1 MEIKKVVVIG
11 SGTMGSGIA
20 AHLCNANI
28 PVTLLD
34 LKTDISEKARDNIQ
48 RSKPPLLLDKSKIN
62 NIKVGNIF
70 ENFSEVKE
78 ADWVV
83 EAVVERIDVK
93 HDIYEKIFKERKK
106 GAIVSSNT
114 SSIPI
119 KVLSQNLTEGEK
131 KDFCITHFF
140 NPVRYMALLE
150 IVKNENNDLEKIN
163 ALKKFCEI
171 ELGKGAIVCNDTP
184 GFLGNRVGVYAMQIA
199 MTEAFKMKLS
209 IEEADA
215 IFGRPMGIP
224 KTGIFG
230 LYDLIGID
238 LMADVLKSFIKELPK
253 TDNFHEVAKEIPLV
267 KKLIET
273 GYTGR
278 KGKGGFYRINKTDGK
293 KVMEA
298 LNLETGEYHASKK
311 INIKSGKVDLV
322 ALINRDDK
330 YGKYA
335 WSVISKIIKYASSL
349 IPGITKEFND
359 IDEAMRLGF
368 NWSKGP
374 FEMLE
379 EIGVDNFFNK
389 VDEYGNIDFLENLAK
404 SKNEKFYG
412 ERQKY
417 TDIETLGKV
426 KKKATSID
434 GNDSAKIYRFK
445 DYNIVE
451 FTTKANALDYDSM
464 DALNKATDKP
474 LIIINESMQFSAG
487 VNLSYTMNYAD
498 KRDFKSI
505 EKFIKYFQETCKQL
519 KYSDH
524 PVISAPSG
532 LTLGGGFEVMVQS
545 NFVASHTNIVVGLV
559 ETIVGLVPAGGG
571 CKEMLARWLETEE
584 AKKDPHYAPLRVFDI
599 IGNAKTATSPVEAEP
614 LKYLRAKDK
623 KIMNRNSLL
632 EVSKK
637 IIEEN
642 RDFKTPSENSFN
654 LPGKA
659 VKDEMIKT
667 LEKLYDDKI
676 ILDHGM
682 EVGKEL
688 ANVLSGGDTT
698 IDKTLSE
705 DDMFKLELDSF
716 MRLIE
721 TKKTQERIKH
731 TLATGKPLVNY
742 YFLLFFIFY
751 FFITKFFNYLLF
763 FSYLLQIK
771 FSFPFFYSFIF
782 FYNSFFFCNSSFNY
796 FLFF

>member
-1 MEIKKVVVIG
+1 MKIKNVVVIG

-20 AHLCNANI
+20 AHLCNANV

-34 LKTDISEKARDNIQ
+34 LKTEISEKAREKIHKS
-48 RSKPPLLLDKSKIN
+48 RPPLLIDKSKIN
-62 NIKVGNIF
+62 NIKVGNISDDF
-70 ENFSEVKE
+70 DVVKD
-78 ADWVV
+78 ADWIV
-83 EAVVERIDVK
+83 EAVVERIDIK
-93 HDIYEKIFKERKK
+93 HQIYEKIFKVRKE

-119 KVLSQNLTEGEK
+119 KVLSEHLTDAEK

-140 NPVRYMALLE
+140 NPVRYMGLLE

-163 ALKKFCEI
+163 QLKEFCEI

-209 IEEADA
+209 VEEADA

-224 KTGIFG
+224 KTGVFG

-238 LMADVLKSFIKELPK
+238 LMADVLKSFIKELPE
-253 TDNFHEVAKEIPLV
+253 TDEFHEVAKEIPLV

-278 KGKGGFYRINKTDGK
+278 KGKGGFYRMNKTGAI

-298 LNLETGEYHASKK
+298 INLESGDYSPSKK
-311 INIKSGKVDLV
+311 IDVKSDKVDLKG
-322 ALINRDDK
+322 LINRKDK
-330 YGKYA
+330 YGEYA

-349 IPGITKEFND
+349 VPGITKEFND

-368 NWSKGP
+368 NWAKGP

-379 EIGVDNFFNK
+379 EIGVKNFFDK
-389 VDEYGNIDFLENLAK
+389 VDDFSGNSFLEKLSK
-404 SKNEKFYG
+404 SKNENFYG

-417 TDIETLGKV
+417 TNIETLGKV
-426 KKKATSID
+426 KKTASSSD
-434 GNDSAKIYRFK
+434 GNDSAKIYRFN

-464 DALNKATDKP
+464 DALKKATDKP

-487 VNLSYTMNYAD
+487 VNLTYTMQFAD
-498 KRDFKSI
+498 KNDFKSI
-505 EKFIKYFQETCKQL
+505 EKFIKYFQETCKHL
-519 KYSDH
+519 KYSKY

-559 ETIVGLVPAGGG
+559 ETIVGLIPAGGG
-571 CKEMLARWLETEE
+571 CKEMLARWLDTDE
-584 AKKDPHYAPLRVFDI
+584 AKSNPNFAPLKVFDI
-599 IGNAKTATSPVEAEP
+599 IGYGKTATSPVEAEP
-614 LKYLRAKDK
+614 LKYLRPSDK

-632 EVSKK
+632 EVSKEILNENK
-637 IIEEN
+637 NFKPPEEL
-642 RDFKTPSENSFN
+642 RFK

-659 VKDEMIKT
+659 VRGEMDKI
-667 LEKLYDDKI
+667 LEKLYNDKV
-676 ILDHGM
+676 ILDHGV
-682 EVGKEL
+682 EVAKEL
-688 ANVLSGGDTT
+688 AHVLSGGDTT

-705 DDMFKLELDSF
+705 DDLFKLELDAF
-716 MRLIE
+716 MKLIE
-721 TKKTQERIKH
+721 TQKTQDRIKH
-731 TLATGKPLVNY
+731 TLSTGKPLVN
-742 YFLLFFIFY
+742 
-751 FFITKFFNYLLF
+751 
-763 FSYLLQIK
+763 
-771 FSFPFFYSFIF
+771 
-782 FYNSFFFCNSSFNY
+782 
-796 FLFF
+796 

>member
-1 MEIKKVVVIG
+1 MKIKNVVVIG

-20 AHLCNANI
+20 AHLCNANV

-34 LKTDISEKARDNIQ
+34 LKTEISEKAREKIHKS
-48 RSKPPLLLDKSKIN
+48 RPPLLIDKSKIN
-62 NIKVGNIF
+62 NIKVGNISDDF
-70 ENFSEVKE
+70 DVVKE
-78 ADWVV
+78 ADWIV
-83 EAVVERIDVK
+83 EAVVERIDIK
-93 HDIYEKIFKERKK
+93 HQIYEKIFKTRKD

-119 KVLSQNLTEGEK
+119 KVLSEHLTDLEK

-140 NPVRYMALLE
+140 NPVRYMGLLE

-163 ALKKFCEI
+163 QLKEFCEI

-209 IEEADA
+209 VEEADA

-224 KTGIFG
+224 KTGVFG

-253 TDNFHEVAKEIPLV
+253 TDEFHEVAKEIPLV

-278 KGKGGFYRINKTDGK
+278 KGKGGFYRMNKTGVI

-298 LNLETGEYHASKK
+298 INLESGDYSPSKK
-311 INIKSGKVDLV
+311 IDVKSDKVDLKG
-322 ALINRDDK
+322 LINRKDK
-330 YGKYA
+330 YGEYA

-349 IPGITKEFND
+349 VPGITKEFND

-368 NWSKGP
+368 NWAKGP

-379 EIGVDNFFNK
+379 EIGVKNFFDK
-389 VDEYGNIDFLENLAK
+389 VDDFSGNSFLEKLSK
-404 SKNEKFYG
+404 SKNENFYG

-417 TDIETLGKV
+417 TNIETLGKV
-426 KKKATSID
+426 KKTASSSD
-434 GNDSAKIYRFK
+434 GNDSAKIYRFN

-464 DALNKATDKP
+464 DALKKATDKP

-487 VNLSYTMNYAD
+487 VNLTYTMQFAD
-498 KRDFKSI
+498 KNDFKSI
-505 EKFIKYFQETCKQL
+505 EKFIKYFQETCKHL
-519 KYSDH
+519 KYSKY

-559 ETIVGLVPAGGG
+559 ETIVGLIPAGGG
-571 CKEMLARWLETEE
+571 CKEMLARWLDTDE
-584 AKKDPHYAPLRVFDI
+584 AKSNPNFAPLKVFDI
-599 IGNAKTATSPVEAEP
+599 IGYGKTATSPVEAEP
-614 LKYLRAKDK
+614 LKYLRPSDK

-632 EVSKK
+632 EVSKEILNENK
-637 IIEEN
+637 NFKPPEEL
-642 RDFKTPSENSFN
+642 RFK

-659 VKDEMIKT
+659 VRGEMDKI
-667 LEKLYDDKI
+667 LEKLYNDKV
-676 ILDHGM
+676 ILDHGV
-682 EVGKEL
+682 EVAKEL
-688 ANVLSGGDTT
+688 AHVLSGGDTT

-705 DDMFKLELDSF
+705 DDLFKLELDAF
-716 MRLIE
+716 MKLIE
-721 TKKTQERIKH
+721 TQKTQDRIKH
-731 TLATGKPLVNY
+731 TLSTGKPLVN
-742 YFLLFFIFY
+742 
-751 FFITKFFNYLLF
+751 
-763 FSYLLQIK
+763 
-771 FSFPFFYSFIF
+771 
-782 FYNSFFFCNSSFNY
+782 
-796 FLFF
+796 

>member
-20 AHLCNANI
+20 AQLCNANI

-34 LKTDISEKARDNIQ
+34 LKTEISKKARDRIHKS
-48 RSKPPLLLDKSKIN
+48 RPPLLLDKSKIN
-62 NIKVGNIF
+62 NIKVGNILDDF
-70 ENFSEVKE
+70 AEVNE

-83 EAVVERIDVK
+83 EAVVERIDIK

-119 KVLSQNLTEGEK
+119 KVLSQNLTEEEK

-140 NPVRYMALLE
+140 NPVRYMDLLE

-163 ALKKFCEI
+163 FLKNFCET

-209 IEEADA
+209 VEEADA
-215 IFGRPMGIP
+215 TFGRPMGIP

-238 LMADVLKSFIKELPK
+238 LMADVLKSFIKELPE
-253 TDNFHEVAKEIPLV
+253 TDKFHEVAKEIPLV
-267 KKLIET
+267 KKLIDT

-278 KGKGGFYRINKTDGK
+278 KGKGGFYRINKTDDK
-293 KVMEA
+293 KIMEA
-298 LNLETGEYHASKK
+298 LNLETGEYSPSKK
-311 INIKSGKVDLV
+311 INIKSEKVDLKT
-322 ALINRDDK
+322 LINRDDK
-330 YGKYA
+330 YGEYA

-349 IPGITKEFND
+349 VPGITKEFND

-368 NWSKGP
+368 NWAKGP

-379 EIGVDNFFNK
+379 EIGVTNFFDK
-389 VDEYGNIDFLENLAK
+389 IDDYKGNNFLENLAK

-412 ERQKY
+412 QRQKY

-426 KKKATSID
+426 KKRALSID
-434 GNDSAKIYRFK
+434 GNNSAEIYRFK

-464 DALNKATDKP
+464 DALKKATDKP

-487 VNLSYTMNYAD
+487 VNLSYIMEFAD
-498 KRDFKSI
+498 KGDFKSI
-505 EKFIKYFQETCKQL
+505 EKFIRYFQETCKHL

-532 LTLGGGFEVMVQS
+532 LTLGGGFEVMVHS

-559 ETIVGLVPAGGG
+559 ETIVGLIPAGGG
-571 CKEMLARWLETEE
+571 CKEMLARWLDTEE
-584 AKKDPHYAPLRVFDI
+584 AKKDPCYASLKVFDI
-599 IGNAKTATSPVEAEP
+599 IGYGKTATSPIEAEP
-614 LKYLRAKDK
+614 MKYLRPADK

-637 IIEEN
+637 ILEDN
-642 RDFKTPSENSFN
+642 RDFKAPSETKLN
-654 LPGKA
+654 LQGNAAKE
-659 VKDEMIKT
+659 KMIKILET
-667 LEKLYDDKI
+667 LYNDKV

-688 ANVLSGGDTT
+688 ANVLSGGDTN

-705 DDMFKLELDSF
+705 EDLFKLELDAF
-716 MRLIE
+716 MKLIE
-721 TKKTQERIKH
+721 TKETQDRIKH
-731 TLATGKPLVNY
+731 TLATGKPLIN
-742 YFLLFFIFY
+742 
-751 FFITKFFNYLLF
+751 
-763 FSYLLQIK
+763 
-771 FSFPFFYSFIF
+771 
-782 FYNSFFFCNSSFNY
+782 
-796 FLFF
+796 

>member
-20 AHLCNANI
+20 AQLCNANI

-34 LKTDISEKARDNIQ
+34 LKTEISKKARDRIHKS
-48 RSKPPLLLDKSKIN
+48 RPPLLLDKSKIN
-62 NIKVGNIF
+62 NIKVGNILDDF
-70 ENFSEVKE
+70 AEVNE

-83 EAVVERIDVK
+83 EAVVERIDIK

-119 KVLSQNLTEGEK
+119 KVLSQNLTEEEK

-140 NPVRYMALLE
+140 NPVRYMGLLE

-163 ALKKFCEI
+163 SLKKFCET

-209 IEEADA
+209 VEEADA
-215 IFGRPMGIP
+215 TFGRPMGIP

-238 LMADVLKSFIKELPK
+238 LMADVLKSFIKELPE
-253 TDNFHEVAKEIPLV
+253 TDKFHEVAKEIPLV
-267 KKLIET
+267 KKLIDT

-278 KGKGGFYRINKTDGK
+278 KGKGGFYRINKTDDK
-293 KVMEA
+293 KIMEA
-298 LNLETGEYHASKK
+298 LNLETGEYSPSKK
-311 INIKSGKVDLV
+311 INITSEKVDLKT
-322 ALINRDDK
+322 LINRDDK
-330 YGKYA
+330 YGEYA

-349 IPGITKEFND
+349 VPGITKEFND

-368 NWSKGP
+368 NWAKGP

-379 EIGVDNFFNK
+379 EIGVTNFFDK
-389 VDEYGNIDFLENLAK
+389 IDDYKGINFLENLSK

-426 KKKATSID
+426 KKRALSID
-434 GNDSAKIYRFK
+434 GNNSAEIYRFK

-464 DALNKATDKP
+464 DALKKATDKP
-474 LIIINESMQFSAG
+474 LIIINESMQFSVG
-487 VNLSYTMNYAD
+487 VNLSYTMEFAD
-498 KRDFKSI
+498 KGDFKSI
-505 EKFIKYFQETCKQL
+505 EKFIRYFQETCKHL

-532 LTLGGGFEVMVQS
+532 LTLGGGFEVMVHS

-559 ETIVGLVPAGGG
+559 ETIVGLIPAGGG
-571 CKEMLARWLETEE
+571 CKEMLARWLDTEE
-584 AKKDPHYAPLRVFDI
+584 AKKDPCYASLKVFDI
-599 IGNAKTATSPVEAEP
+599 IGYGKTATSPIEAEP
-614 LKYLRAKDK
+614 MKYLRPADK

-637 IIEEN
+637 ILEDN
-642 RDFKTPSENSFN
+642 RDFKAPPETKLN
-654 LPGKA
+654 LPGNVAKE
-659 VKDEMIKT
+659 KMIKILET
-667 LEKLYDDKI
+667 LYNDKV

-688 ANVLSGGDTT
+688 ANVLSGGDTN

-705 DDMFKLELDSF
+705 EDLFKLELDAF
-716 MRLIE
+716 MKLIE
-721 TKKTQERIKH
+721 TKETQDRIKH
-731 TLATGKPLVNY
+731 TLATGKPLIN
-742 YFLLFFIFY
+742 
-751 FFITKFFNYLLF
+751 
-763 FSYLLQIK
+763 
-771 FSFPFFYSFIF
+771 
-782 FYNSFFFCNSSFNY
+782 
-796 FLFF
+796 

>member
-1 MEIKKVVVIG
+1 MKIKKVVVIG

-34 LKTDISEKARDNIQ
+34 LKTEISEQARDRIHK
-48 RSKPPLLLDKSKIN
+48 SKPPLLLDKSKIN
-62 NIKVGNIF
+62 NIKIGNILD
-70 ENFSEVKE
+70 NFQEVKE

-83 EAVVERIDVK
+83 EAVVERIDIK
-93 HDIYEKIFKERKK
+93 HDIYQKIFKERKK

-119 KVLSQNLTEGEK
+119 KVLSQHLSEEEK

-140 NPVRYMALLE
+140 NPVRYMGLLE
-150 IVKNENNDLEKIN
+150 IVKSENNDLEKIN
-163 ALKKFCEI
+163 SLKKFCEI

-184 GFLGNRVGVYAMQIA
+184 GFLGNRIGVYAMQIA

-238 LMADVLKSFIKELPK
+238 LMSDVLKSFIKELPE
-253 TDNFHEVAKEIPLV
+253 TDKFHEVAKEIPLLKRLV
-267 KKLIET
+267 ET

-278 KGKGGFYRINKTDGK
+278 KGKGGFYRVNKTSGT

-298 LNLETGEYHASKK
+298 INLETEEYSPSKK
-311 INIKSGKVDLV
+311 INIKPEKVDLKS
-322 ALINRDDK
+322 LINRNDK

-349 IPGITKEFND
+349 VPGITKEFND

-379 EIGVDNFFNK
+379 EIGVTNFFDK
-389 VDEYGNIDFLENLAK
+389 IDEYDNNSFLKDLVK
-404 SKNEKFYG
+404 TKNEKFYG
-412 ERQKY
+412 QRQKY
-417 TDIETLGKV
+417 TKIETLGKA
-426 KKKATSID
+426 KKTAISVD
-434 GNDSAKIYRFK
+434 GNNSAQIYRFK
-445 DYNIVE
+445 DYNVVE
-451 FTTKANALDYDSM
+451 FTTKANALDYNSM
-464 DALNKATDKP
+464 DALKKATDKP

-487 VNLSYTMNYAD
+487 VNLSYTMEFAD
-498 KRDFKSI
+498 KNDLKSI
-505 EKFIKYFQETCKQL
+505 EKFIKYFQETCKHL
-519 KYSDH
+519 KYSKH

-559 ETIVGLVPAGGG
+559 ETMVGLIPAGGG
-571 CKEMLARWLETEE
+571 CKEMLARWLNTDE
-584 AKKDPHYAPLRVFDI
+584 AKKDPHYATLKVFDI
-599 IGNAKTATSPVEAEP
+599 IGYGRTATSPVEAEP
-614 LKYLRAKDK
+614 LKYLRPEDK

-637 IIEEN
+637 ILIDN
-642 RDFKTPSENSFN
+642 KNFKAPDELKFK
-654 LPGKA
+654 LPGKI
-659 VKDEMIKT
+659 VRGEMDKII
-667 LEKLYDDKI
+667 EKLYNDKV
-676 ILDHGM
+676 ILDHG
-682 EVGKEL
+682 VVVAKEL

-698 IDKTLSE
+698 IDKVLNE
-705 DDMFKLELDSF
+705 DDLFKLELGAF

-731 TLATGKPLVNY
+731 TLETGKPLVN
-742 YFLLFFIFY
+742 
-751 FFITKFFNYLLF
+751 
-763 FSYLLQIK
+763 
-771 FSFPFFYSFIF
+771 
-782 FYNSFFFCNSSFNY
+782 
-796 FLFF
+796 

>member
-1 MEIKKVVVIG
+1 MKIKNVVVIG

-34 LKTDISEKARDNIQ
+34 LKTEISEKARDRIHKS
-48 RSKPPLLLDKSKIN
+48 RPPLLIDKSKIN
-62 NIKVGNIF
+62 NIKVGNIND
-70 ENFSEVKE
+70 NFDVVKN

-83 EAVVERIDVK
+83 EAVVERIDIK
-93 HDIYEKIFKERKK
+93 HQIYEKIFKARKD

-119 KVLSQNLTEGEK
+119 KVLSEHLTNEEK

-140 NPVRYMALLE
+140 NPVRYMGLLE
-150 IVKNENNDLEKIN
+150 IVKNENNDLKKIN
-163 ALKKFCEI
+163 QLKEFCEI

-199 MTEAFKMKLS
+199 MTEAFRMKLS
-209 IEEADA
+209 VEEADA

-224 KTGIFG
+224 KTGVFG

-238 LMADVLKSFIKELPK
+238 LMADVLKSFIKELPES
-253 TDNFHEVAKEIPLV
+253 DEFHKVAKEIPLV
-267 KKLIET
+267 KKLIDT

-278 KGKGGFYRINKTDGK
+278 KGKGGFYRINKKGAI

-298 LNLETGEYHASKK
+298 INLESGEYSVSKK
-311 INIKSGKVDLV
+311 IDVKSDKVDLNR
-322 ALINRDDK
+322 LINRKDK
-330 YGKYA
+330 YGEYA

-349 IPGITKEFND
+349 VPDITKEFND

-368 NWSKGP
+368 NWAKGP

-379 EIGVDNFFNK
+379 EIGVKNFFDKVDNFK
-389 VDEYGNIDFLENLAK
+389 GNIFLENLDK
-404 SKNEKFYG
+404 SKNEDFYG

-417 TDIETLGKV
+417 TNIETLGKI
-426 KKKATSID
+426 KKTASSLD
-434 GNDSAKIYRFK
+434 GNESAKIYRFS

-451 FTTKANALDYDSM
+451 FTTKANALDYNSM
-464 DALNKATDKP
+464 DALKKATDKP

-487 VNLSYTMNYAD
+487 VNLTYTMNFAD
-498 KRDFKSI
+498 KKDFQSI
-505 EKFIKYFQETCKQL
+505 EKFIKYFQDTCKHL
-519 KYSDH
+519 KYSKY

-532 LTLGGGFEVMVQS
+532 LTLGGGFEVMVHS

-559 ETIVGLVPAGGG
+559 ETIVGLIPAGGG
-571 CKEMLARWLETEE
+571 CKEMLARWLDTEE
-584 AKKDPHYAPLRVFDI
+584 AKKDPNFAPLKVFDI
-599 IGNAKTATSPVEAEP
+599 IGYGKTATSPVEAEP
-614 LKYLRAKDK
+614 MKYLRPGDK

-637 IIEEN
+637 IINENKNFKAPEES
-642 RDFKTPSENSFN
+642 RFN

-659 VKDEMIKT
+659 VREEMNKI
-667 LEKLYDDKI
+667 LEKLYNDKI
-676 ILDHGM
+676 ILDHGV
-682 EVGKEL
+682 EVAKEL
-688 ANVLSGGDTT
+688 AYVLSGGETT

-705 DDMFKLELDSF
+705 DDLFKLEIDAF

-721 TKKTQERIKH
+721 TQKTQDRIKH
-731 TLATGKPLVNY
+731 TLSTGKPLIN
-742 YFLLFFIFY
+742 
-751 FFITKFFNYLLF
+751 
-763 FSYLLQIK
+763 
-771 FSFPFFYSFIF
+771 
-782 FYNSFFFCNSSFNY
+782 
-796 FLFF
+796 

>member
-1 MEIKKVVVIG
+1 MDIKKVVVIG

-34 LKTDISEKARDNIQ
+34 LKTEISEKARDRIHK
-48 RSKPPLLLDKSKIN
+48 SKPPLLIDKSKIN
-62 NIKVGNIF
+62 NIKVGNISD
-70 ENFSEVKE
+70 NFDAVKD

-83 EAVVERIDVK
+83 EAVVERIDIK
-93 HDIYEKIFKERKK
+93 HQIYEKIFKVRKD

-119 KVLSQNLTEGEK
+119 KILSEHLTNIEK

-140 NPVRYMALLE
+140 NPVRYMGLLE
-150 IVKNENNDLEKIN
+150 IVKNENNDLNKIN
-163 ALKKFCEI
+163 QLKKFCEV
-171 ELGKGAIVCNDTP
+171 ELGKGAIICNDTP
-184 GFLGNRVGVYAMQIA
+184 GFLGNRVGVYAMQVA

-224 KTGIFG
+224 KTGVFG

-253 TDNFHEVAKEIPLV
+253 SDEFHEVAKEIPLV

-278 KGKGGFYRINKTDGK
+278 KGKGGFYRMNKTGSI

-298 LNLETGEYHASKK
+298 INLETGDYSISKK
-311 INIKSGKVDLV
+311 IDIKTDQVDLKR
-322 ALINRDDK
+322 LINRKDK
-330 YGKYA
+330 YGNYA

-349 IPGITKEFND
+349 VPKITKEFND

-379 EIGVDNFFNK
+379 EIGVKNFFDK
-389 VDEYGNIDFLENLAK
+389 IDDFKGNNFLEEL
-404 SKNEKFYG
+404 SKNKNDNFYG

-417 TDIETLGKV
+417 TNIETLGKV
-426 KKKATSID
+426 KKTASSVD
-434 GNDSAKIYRFK
+434 GNNSAKIYRFN

-464 DALNKATDKP
+464 DALKKATDKP

-487 VNLSYTMNYAD
+487 VNLTYTMEFAD

-505 EKFIKYFQETCKQL
+505 EKFIKYFQETCKHL
-519 KYSDH
+519 KYSKY

-559 ETIVGLVPAGGG
+559 ETIVGLIPAGGG
-571 CKEMLARWLETEE
+571 CKEMLARWLDTDE
-584 AKKDPHYAPLRVFDI
+584 AKKDPNFAPLKVFDI
-599 IGNAKTATSPVEAEP
+599 IGYGKTATSPVEAEP
-614 LKYLRAKDK
+614 MKYLMPEDK
-623 KIMNRNSLL
+623 KIMNRNSLF

-637 IIEEN
+637 IIMEN
-642 RDFKTPSENSFN
+642 TDFKAPEELKFN
-654 LPGKA
+654 LPGKS
-659 VKDEMIKT
+659 V
-667 LEKLYDDKI
+667 LEDMNKILDNLYNEKI
-676 ILDHGM
+676 ILDHG
-682 EVGKEL
+682 VIVAKEL

-705 DDMFKLELDSF
+705 DDLFKLELDAF
-716 MRLIE
+716 MKLIE
-721 TKKTQERIKH
+721 TKETQDRIKH
-731 TLATGKPLVNY
+731 TLATGKPLIN
-742 YFLLFFIFY
+742 
-751 FFITKFFNYLLF
+751 
-763 FSYLLQIK
+763 
-771 FSFPFFYSFIF
+771 
-782 FYNSFFFCNSSFNY
+782 
-796 FLFF
+796 

>member
-1 MEIKKVVVIG
+1 MKIKNVVVIG

-28 PVTLLD
+28 PVILLD
-34 LKTDISEKARDNIQ
+34 LKTEISEKARERIHKS
-48 RSKPPLLLDKSKIN
+48 RPPLLIDKSKID
-62 NIKVGNIF
+62 NIKVGNISD
-70 ENFSEVKE
+70 NFDVVKD
-78 ADWVV
+78 ADWIV
-83 EAVVERIDVK
+83 EAVVERIDIK
-93 HDIYEKIFKERKK
+93 HQIYEKIFKARKD

-119 KVLSQNLTEGEK
+119 KILSEHLSDVEK

-140 NPVRYMALLE
+140 NPVRYMGLLE
-150 IVKNENNDLEKIN
+150 IVKNENNDLNKIN
-163 ALKKFCEI
+163 QLKEFCEV
-171 ELGKGAIVCNDTP
+171 ELGKGAIICNDTP
-184 GFLGNRVGVYAMQIA
+184 GFLGNRVGVYAMQVA

-209 IEEADA
+209 VEEADA

-224 KTGIFG
+224 KTGVFG

-253 TDNFHEVAKEIPLV
+253 TDEFHDVAKEIPLV

-278 KGKGGFYRINKTDGK
+278 KGKGGFYRINKSGTA

-298 LNLETGEYHASKK
+298 INLESGDYSESKK
-311 INIKSGKVDLV
+311 IDLKSDKVDLKG
-322 ALINRDDK
+322 LISRKDK
-330 YGKYA
+330 YGEYA

-349 IPGITKEFND
+349 VPGITKEFND

-368 NWSKGP
+368 NWAKGP

-379 EIGVDNFFNK
+379 DIGVKNFFDK
-389 VDEYGNIDFLENLAK
+389 VDDFSGNNFLENLSK
-404 SKNEKFYG
+404 TKNEKFYG

-417 TDIETLGKV
+417 TNIETLGKV
-426 KKKATSID
+426 KKTASNID
-434 GNDSAKIYRFK
+434 GNDSAKIYRFN

-464 DALNKATDKP
+464 DALKKATDKP

-487 VNLSYTMNYAD
+487 VNLTYTMKFAD
-498 KRDFKSI
+498 NKDFKSI
-505 EKFIKYFQETCKQL
+505 EKFIKYFQETCKHL
-519 KYSDH
+519 KYSKF

-559 ETIVGLVPAGGG
+559 ETIVGLIPAGGG
-571 CKEMLARWLETEE
+571 CKEMLARWLDTEE
-584 AKKDPHYAPLRVFDI
+584 AKSDPNYAPLKVFDI
-599 IGNAKTATSPVEAEP
+599 IGYGKTATSPVEAEP
-614 LKYLRAKDK
+614 MKYLRPGDK

-637 IIEEN
+637 IIKEN
-642 RDFKTPSENSFN
+642 KDFKAPDELKFK

-659 VKDEMIKT
+659 VRGEMDKI
-667 LEKLYDDKI
+667 LEKLYNQKI
-676 ILDHGM
+676 ILDHGV
-682 EVGKEL
+682 EVAKEL
-688 ANVLSGGDTT
+688 AHVLSGGDTT

-705 DDMFKLELDSF
+705 DDIFQLELNAF
-716 MRLIE
+716 MKLIE
-721 TKKTQERIKH
+721 MQKTQDRIKH
-731 TLATGKPLVNY
+731 TLATGKPLVN
-742 YFLLFFIFY
+742 
-751 FFITKFFNYLLF
+751 
-763 FSYLLQIK
+763 
-771 FSFPFFYSFIF
+771 
-782 FYNSFFFCNSSFNY
+782 
-796 FLFF
+796 

>member
-34 LKTDISEKARDNIQ
+34 LKTEISEQARDRIHK
-48 RSKPPLLLDKSKIN
+48 SKPPLLLDKSKIN
-62 NIKVGNIF
+62 NIKVGNISD
-70 ENFSEVKE
+70 NFSEVGE

-83 EAVVERIDVK
+83 EAVVERIDIK
-93 HDIYEKIFKERKK
+93 HDIYEKIFKVRKK

-119 KVLSQNLTEGEK
+119 KVLSQHLSEEEK

-140 NPVRYMALLE
+140 NPVRYMGLLE
-150 IVKNENNDLEKIN
+150 IVKNENNDLDKIN
-163 ALKKFCEI
+163 FLKKFCEI

-209 IEEADA
+209 VEEADA

-238 LMADVLKSFIKELPK
+238 LMRDVLKSFIKELPE
-253 TDNFHEVAKEIPLV
+253 TDKFHEVAKEIPLV
-267 KKLIET
+267 KKLVET

-293 KVMEA
+293 KIMEA
-298 LNLETGEYHASKK
+298 LNLETGDYSSSKK
-311 INIKSGKVDLV
+311 INIKSEKVDLKS
-322 ALINRDDK
+322 LINRDDK

-349 IPGITKEFND
+349 VPGITKEFND

-368 NWSKGP
+368 NWAKGP

-379 EIGVDNFFNK
+379 EIGVNNFFNK
-389 VDEYGNIDFLENLAK
+389 IDEYKDNNFLENLAQ
-404 SKNEKFYG
+404 SKDEKFYG

-417 TDIETLGKV
+417 TKIETLGKV
-426 KKKATSID
+426 KKTAMSVD
-434 GNDSAKIYRFK
+434 GNNSAQIYRFK

-464 DALNKATDKP
+464 DALKKATDKP

-487 VNLSYTMNYAD
+487 VNLSYTMEFAD
-498 KRDFKSI
+498 KGDFKSI
-505 EKFIKYFQETCKQL
+505 EKFIRYFQETCKHL
-519 KYSDH
+519 KYSDY

-532 LTLGGGFEVMVQS
+532 LTLGGGFEVMVHS

-559 ETIVGLVPAGGG
+559 ESIVGLIPAGGG
-571 CKEMLARWLETEE
+571 CKEMLARWLDTEE
-584 AKKDPHYAPLRVFDI
+584 AKQDPHYASLKVFEI
-599 IGNAKTATSPVEAEP
+599 IGYGKTATSPVEAIP
-614 LKYLRAKDK
+614 MKYLKPEDK

-637 IIEEN
+637 ILEDN
-642 RDFKTPSENSFN
+642 REFKSPSETKFN
-654 LPGKA
+654 LAGNL
-659 VKDEMIKT
+659 VKEKMIKILET
-667 LEKLYDDKI
+667 LYNDKI

-682 EVGKEL
+682 TVGIEL
-688 ANVLSGGDTT
+688 ANVLSGGETN
-698 IDKTLSE
+698 INQALSE
-705 DDMFKLELDSF
+705 EDLFKLELDAF

-721 TKKTQERIKH
+721 TKKTQDRIKH
-731 TLATGKPLVNY
+731 TLATGKPLIN
-742 YFLLFFIFY
+742 
-751 FFITKFFNYLLF
+751 
-763 FSYLLQIK
+763 
-771 FSFPFFYSFIF
+771 
-782 FYNSFFFCNSSFNY
+782 
-796 FLFF
+796 

>member
-1 MEIKKVVVIG
+1 MKIKNVVVIG

-34 LKTDISEKARDNIQ
+34 LKTEISEKARERIHKS
-48 RSKPPLLLDKSKIN
+48 RPPLLIDKSKIN
-62 NIKVGNIF
+62 NIKVGNISD
-70 ENFSEVKE
+70 NFDVVND
-78 ADWVV
+78 ADWIV

-93 HDIYEKIFKERKK
+93 HQIYEKIFKSRKD

-119 KVLSQNLTEGEK
+119 KVLSEHLTDSEK

-140 NPVRYMALLE
+140 NPVRYMGLLE
-150 IVKNENNDLEKIN
+150 IVKNENNDLNKIN
-163 ALKKFCEI
+163 QLKEFCEI

-209 IEEADA
+209 VEEADA

-224 KTGIFG
+224 KTGVFG

-238 LMADVLKSFIKELPK
+238 LMADVLKSFIKELPE
-253 TDNFHEVAKEIPLV
+253 TDEFHEVAKEIPLV

-278 KGKGGFYRINKTDGK
+278 KGKGGFYRVNKTGEA

-298 LNLETGEYHASKK
+298 INLETGDYSPSKK
-311 INIKSGKVDLV
+311 IDLKSDKVDLKG
-322 ALINRDDK
+322 LIERKDK
-330 YGKYA
+330 YGDYA

-349 IPGITKEFND
+349 VPGITKEFND

-368 NWSKGP
+368 NWTKGP

-379 EIGVDNFFNK
+379 EIGVNNFFNK
-389 VDEYGNIDFLENLAK
+389 IDNYSGNNFLEDLSK
-404 SKNEKFYG
+404 TKNEDFYG
-412 ERQKY
+412 TRQKY
-417 TDIETLGKV
+417 TNIETLGKV
-426 KKKATSID
+426 KKIASSLD
-434 GNDSAKIYRFK
+434 GNDSAKIYRFN

-451 FTTKANALDYDSM
+451 FTTKANALDYNSM
-464 DALNKATDKP
+464 DALKKATDKP

-487 VNLSYTMNYAD
+487 VNLTYTMQFAD
-498 KRDFKSI
+498 KNDFKSI
-505 EKFIKYFQETCKQL
+505 EKFIKYFQETCKHL
-519 KYSDH
+519 KYSKH

-559 ETIVGLVPAGGG
+559 ETIVGLIPAGGG
-571 CKEMLARWLETEE
+571 CKEMLARWLDTNE
-584 AKKDPHYAPLRVFDI
+584 AKEDPDYAPLKVFDI
-599 IGNAKTATSPVEAEP
+599 IGYGKTATSPVEAEP
-614 LKYLRAKDK
+614 MKYLRPNDK

-632 EVSKK
+632 EVSKS
-637 IIEEN
+637 ILREN
-642 RDFKTPSENSFN
+642 KDFVAPSELKFN

-659 VKDEMIKT
+659 VLGKMDKI
-667 LEKLYDDKI
+667 LEKLYNDKI
-676 ILDHGM
+676 ILDHG
-682 EVGKEL
+682 VVVAKEL
-688 ANVLSGGDTT
+688 AHVLSGGDTT

-705 DDMFKLELDSF
+705 DDLFKLELDAF

-721 TKKTQERIKH
+721 TPKTQDRIKH
-731 TLATGKPLVNY
+731 TLTTGKPLVN
-742 YFLLFFIFY
+742 
-751 FFITKFFNYLLF
+751 
-763 FSYLLQIK
+763 
-771 FSFPFFYSFIF
+771 
-782 FYNSFFFCNSSFNY
+782 
-796 FLFF
+796 